1 MRLLD
6 ADVLVDIQRRHPPAV
21 AWYHSLAE
29 LPTVPGLV
37 IMELIQYA
45 QNRRQV
51 RAALRLVKPLPVIW
65 PTEADCA
72 RALTDFTAFH
82 LSHRL
87 GLIDALIAACAVGQ
101 AATLCT
107 FNLKH
112 YRVIAGLVTEQP
124 YSR

>member
-6 ADVLVDIQRRHPPAV
+6 SDVLVDIQRRHPPAV
-21 AWYHSLAE
+21 VWYHSLPE

-51 RAALRLVKPLPVIW
+51 QAALRLVKPLPVIW

-72 RALTDFTAFH
+72 RALADFTAFH
-82 LSHRL
+82 LSHSL
-87 GLIDALIAACAVGQ
+87 GLIDALIAACALGQ

-112 YRVIAGLVTEQP
+112 YQVIAGLLIEQP
-124 YSR
+124 YAR

>member
-1 MRLLD
+1 MRFLD
-6 ADVLVDIQRRHPPAV
+6 TDVLIDVQRRHPPAV
-21 AWYHSLAE
+21 AWYHSLTE
-29 LPTVPGLV
+29 LPCVPGSV
-37 IMELIQYA
+37 VMELIQDA

-51 RAALRLVKPLPVIW
+51 REALRVVKPLPIVW
-65 PTEADCA
+65 PTAADCA
-72 RALTDFTAFH
+72 RALADFTGFH

-87 GLIDALIAACAVGQ
+87 GLIDALVAACAIGQ

-112 YRVIAGLVTEQP
+112 YRVIAGLTTEQP